1 MDPVILVGIG
11 GAVGSVLRFILSR
24 IQPLR
29 GIPAGTLLVNITGS
43 FALSLLVFGRVGGDL
58 YNLVGTGGLGGFT
71 TFSTFSYETF
81 RMLEDHDYR
90 TFATY
95 TAISIGG
102 GLLAVAAGY
111 LLCSGGAM
119 PW

>member
-11 GAVGSVLRFILSR
+11 GAIGSVLRFVFSR
-24 IQPLR
+24 IQPFK

-43 FALSLLVFGRVGGDL
+43 FVLSLLFFSGVNGDM
-58 YNLVGTGGLGGFT
+58 YNLIGTGGLGGFT

-90 TFATY
+90 TLLTY
-95 TAISIGG
+95 TAVSVGG
-102 GLLAVAAGY
+102 GLCAVAAGY
-111 LLCSGGAM
+111 FACGGWAAL
-119 PW
+119 

>member
-1 MDPVILVGIG
+1 MDPVILVGLG
-11 GAVGSVLRFILSR
+11 GAAGSLLRFVLSR
-24 IQPLR
+24 IQPYR
-29 GIPAGTLLVNITGS
+29 GIPSGTLLVNITGS
-43 FALSLLVFGRVGGDL
+43 FAFSLLVFSQVQGDL
-58 YNLVGTGGLGGFT
+58 YYLVGTGCLGGFT

-90 TFATY
+90 TLATY

-111 LLCSGGAM
+111 LACCGRVA
-119 PW
+119 P